1 MDEPRPL
8 SALMETLRHAWR
20 TLEPLG
26 APMAVMGGLALSVWE
41 HFRATNDV
49 DLLIGVDDIDTE
61 AVLAKL
67 IEAGIHPRRDP
78 PVTVIGEIE
87 FIQAA
92 YEPPETYVDLKI
104 DILLAKSEYHRQA
117 LQRRITVPLP
127 DAGFEVAVLRCE
139 DLIILKL
146 LAGRI
151 IDRVDVIELLKS
163 NRDRLDYD
171 YLSTWLTAEQLTSNF
186 VELWQEAFPGERA
199 PVHYDE
205 E

>member
-1 MDEPRPL
+1 MD
-8 SALMETLRHAWR
+8 TLRHAWR

-49 DLLIGVDDIDTE
+49 DLLIGVDDIDT
-61 AVLAKL
+61 AVVLAKL
-67 IEAGIHPRRDP
+67 IEAGIRPRRDP
-78 PVTVIGEIE
+78 PVTVIGEVE

-117 LQRRITVPLP
+117 LRRRITVPLP
-127 DAGFEVAVLRCE
+127 EAGFEVAVLRCE

-171 YLSTWLTAEQLTSNF
+171 YLSTWLSAEQLTSDF
-186 VELWQEAFPGERA
+186 VERWQEAFPGEPA
-199 PVHYDE
+199 PMQHEQD
-205 E
+205 

>member
-20 TLEPLG
+20 TLDSLG
-26 APMAVMGGLALSVWE
+26 EPMAVMGGLALSVWE

-67 IEAGIHPRRDP
+67 IEAGIRPRRDP
-78 PVTVIGEIE
+78 PVTVIGEVE
-87 FIQAA
+87 LIQAA
-92 YEPPETYVDLKI
+92 YEPPETYVELKI
-104 DILLAKSEYHRQA
+104 DLLLAKSEYHRQA
-117 LQRRITVPLP
+117 LRRRVAVPLP

-163 NRDRLDYD
+163 NRERLDYE
-171 YLSTWLTAEQLTSNF
+171 YLATWLSTQQLTSNF
-186 VELWQEAFPGERA
+186 SELWQETFPGEPA
-199 PVHYDE
+199 PIALDE
-205 E
+205 K

>member
-8 SALMETLRHAWR
+8 NALMETLRHAWR

-26 APMAVMGGLALSVWE
+26 EPMAVMGGLALSVWE

-49 DLLIGVDDIDTE
+49 DLLIGVDQVDT
-61 AVLAKL
+61 ATVLTRL
-67 IEAGIHPRRDP
+67 IEAGIRPRHNP
-78 PVTVIGEIE
+78 PVTVIGEVE
-87 FIQAA
+87 FIQAE

-104 DILLAKSEYHRQA
+104 DILLAKSEFHRQA
-117 LQRRITVPLP
+117 LRRRITVPLP

-139 DLIILKL
+139 DLIVLKL

-163 NRDRLDYD
+163 NRDRLDYE
-171 YLSTWLTAEQLTSNF
+171 YLATWLTAEQLTSDF
-186 VELWQEAFPGERA
+186 VERWKEAFPGETTPIR
-199 PVHYDE
+199 HEND
-205 E
+205 